1 MCKLRRMCQITDA
14 ASSSSRPSA
23 TCSFQIERSITFA
36 LLELFPSYSH
46 GASEQLSV
54 TLCGTR
60 DIGGVFKFL
69 SRNLQKFISRENLV
83 IFYQIRNCSAI
94 LKFCEFF
101 AKYAAVSLPIV
112 TPHWVYLGAIWVR
125 IAAALAASCCRRR
138 LAALLQP
145 WLPRCLSAPSGPRA
159 AALAAS
165 LSVGAAGPALLQPW
179 LPRCLSAPSGP
190 RCCSLGCFVVCRRR
204 MALAAAALAA
214 SLPSSLGTPRR
225 GRAST
230 GRALAEVMSCGDVC
244 AV

>member
-1 MCKLRRMCQITDA
+1 MTHGTNVTKLVCKLRRMCQTTDA

-23 TCSFQIERSITFA
+23 PCSFKIERNITFA

-83 IFYQIRNCSAI
+83 IFYQIRHCSAI

-112 TPHWVYLGAIWVR
+112 TPHWVYLGAIWAR
-125 IAAALAASCCRRR
+125 LAAALAASCCRRR
-138 LAALLQP
+138 LA
-145 WLPRCLSAPSGPRA
+145 RFA

-165 LSVGAAGPALLQPW
+165 LSVGAVWPA
-179 LPRCLSAPSGP
+179 
-190 RCCSLGCFVVCRRR
+190 CCSPGCLVVCRRR
-204 MALAAAALAA
+204 VALVVAALAA
-214 SLPSSLGTPRR
+214 SLTSSLGTPCR

-230 GRALAEVMSCGDVC
+230 GRALA
-244 AV
+244 